1 MYRLLGLSFGSIVL
15 MAIVALLFG
24 GMSGGPKASAEATE
38 VAAKARPAGDDIEL
52 TRDDSGRFHLAAQ
65 VNGEDA
71 SFLLDTGADTVALT
85 MAEAERLGIQVDSAD
100 LQPVVQTASGVG
112 NGAAVKID
120 RLTIGDQDLR
130 DVDAMV
136 IEGLGVNLLGRSVIS
151 KLGTIEMKGER
162 MVLKRS

>member
-1 MYRLLGLSFGSIVL
+1 MYRLLGLSLGSIVL
-15 MAIVALLFG
+15 MAVVALLFG
-24 GMSGGPKASAEATE
+24 GMSNG
-38 VAAKARPAGDDIEL
+38 AKAPEKPAATAAQARPSGDDIEL
-52 TRDDSGRFHLAAQ
+52 DRDESGRFHLAAV

-85 MAEAERLGIQVDSAD
+85 MADAERLGIPVDSD
-100 LQPVVQTASGVG
+100 NLQPVVQTASGVG
-112 NGAAVKID
+112 NGAAVRID
-120 RLTIGDQDLR
+120 RLTIGGQDLR

-151 KLGTIEMKGER
+151 KLGTLEMQGDR